1 MEKIPKMSG
10 VLQNNCCEFFRNIFQ
25 KNTFERVYEQ
35 EFINKVDAFLEPLQQ
50 LLMNKRNI

>member
-50 LLMNKRNI
+50 PLMNKRNI